1 MIMSNFRQFS
11 RTILESYVVLISNIL
26 ELTNNLNDYIRKRQ
40 QQTHNKIIIDDEE
53 LNIPQQRIIE
63 IYY

>member
-11 RTILESYVVLISNIL
+11 RTIFGILCGFNFNIL
-26 ELTNNLNDYIRKRQ
+26 ELTNNLANDYIRKRQ

-53 LNIPQQRIIE
+53 LKYPQQKD
-63 IYY
+63 Y